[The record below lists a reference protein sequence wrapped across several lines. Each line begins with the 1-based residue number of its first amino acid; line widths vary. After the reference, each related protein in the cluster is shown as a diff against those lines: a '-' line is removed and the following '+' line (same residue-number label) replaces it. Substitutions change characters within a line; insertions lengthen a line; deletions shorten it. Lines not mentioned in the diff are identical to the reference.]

1 MTPPATATAR
11 SAARVAPGTRRTPV
25 RSPRRI
31 SGPASPARAAATM
44 PAPGIALPRRRPATQ
59 PRRRPARDPT
69 YRRARESS
77 AGIALRA
84 LGALEDISAS
94 ALFDRLIRGRLWI
107 GLLAFALIGMVAMQ
121 LLVLKLNT
129 GIGHTLER
137 VAQLQRANAQ
147 LGIENST
154 SSAES
159 RIAPSATT
167 AGMTLAPVGTVHF
180 VAANRS
186 DVARA
191 ASVLA
196 APIQASA
203 STQST
208 ETSNGASEQSGG
220 PSEATPTEAGKTAT
234 SSSSS
239 SSSSTTTTTSPS
251 ATVGGETGG
260 STESSSAGPGA
271 PQGSAATTEAGGSAQ
286 SSGSPEGS
294 VSISGPRE

>member
-1 MTPPATATAR
+1 MTPPAAAR
-11 SAARVAPGTRRTPV
+11 STRSPASGSRSAV
-25 RSPRRI
+25 RHPRRI
-31 SGPASPARAAATM
+31 SGPARVARSATAAAVAI
-44 PAPGIALPRRRPATQ
+44 PAPGIALPHERPLRPVVQ
-59 PRRRPARDPT
+59 PRRRPARKPA
-69 YRRARESS
+69 RRSVREASP
-77 AGIALRA
+77 GIALRA
-84 LGALEDISAS
+84 AGTLEGISGS

-159 RIAPSATT
+159 RIAPSAAT

-180 VAANRS
+180 VAASRANVS
-186 DVARA
+186 RA

-208 ETSNGASEQSGG
+208 EASSGASE
-220 PSEATPTEAGKTAT
+220 PSATEAGETAT
-234 SSSSS
+234 SAAP
-239 SSSSTTTTTSPS
+239 SSSST
-251 ATVGGETGG
+251 AVGGETKG
-260 STESSSAGPGA
+260 SPESSSAGSGS
-271 PQGSAATTEAGGSAQ
+271 PQGSGATAETGASAE
-286 SSGSPEGS
+286 SSSS
-294 VSISGPRE
+294 NSGPQG